1 MPATRLER
9 NALAGVTAHR
19 SLLPILAE
27 LGPDHFDSEE
37 HRRLREELVA
47 GGPTDPELDAR
58 AVSEGIDERTAQ
70 ELLLRLKER
79 RIRRELSDAD
89 PARTIEL
96 QGALAKIL
104 EAVEELATAQ
114 LTAR

>member
-1 MPATRLER
+1 
-9 NALAGVTAHR
+9 V
-19 SLLPILAE
+19 ILAE

-37 HRRLREELVA
+37 HRRLRQELVA
-47 GGPTDPELDAR
+47 GGSTDPELDAV
-58 AVSEGIDERTAQ
+58 AVAEGIDERTAQ

-89 PARTIEL
+89 PSRTIEL